1 MIKNLLI
8 IIFLI
13 GTSCLLA
20 MDLPKFST
28 AGFYELPNT
37 GRKVYSMN
45 LAWRFIKGDVEGT
58 PYVVDFDDSSWEVV
72 SIPHGLE
79 YLPVEASGC
88 VNYQGV
94 VWYRKRFIPES
105 CLKGKQLFIHFE
117 AIMGKS
123 EVYVNGKLLKKQYGG
138 YLPVILDVT
147 EELEWGKENVI
158 AVKADNSDDPLYPV
172 GKAQNMLDFTYFGG
186 IYRDCW
192 LVAHNDVFITNANYE
207 NEVAGGGLFVSF
219 ADVSEKS
226 AVVNL
231 KAHIRNNSMK
241 GERVTVSFEL
251 KDKQGKVVKQTKK
264 KISVKKGTASYALS
278 SMLIESPCL
287 WSPEDP
293 YLYDL
298 DIMVHNEQG
307 KVIDGYRQRV
317 GIRSIEFKQN
327 EGLWINGKPYDG
339 KLDRKSVV

>member
-105 CLKGKQLFIHFE
+105 CLKAKF
-117 AIMGKS
+117 M
-123 EVYVNGKLLKKQYGG
+123 
-138 YLPVILDVT
+138 
-147 EELEWGKENVI
+147 
-158 AVKADNSDDPLYPV
+158 
-172 GKAQNMLDFTYFGG
+172 
-186 IYRDCW
+186 
-192 LVAHNDVFITNANYE
+192 
-207 NEVAGGGLFVSF
+207 
-219 ADVSEKS
+219 
-226 AVVNL
+226 
-231 KAHIRNNSMK
+231 
-241 GERVTVSFEL
+241 
-251 KDKQGKVVKQTKK
+251 
-264 KISVKKGTASYALS
+264 
-278 SMLIESPCL
+278 
-287 WSPEDP
+287 
-293 YLYDL
+293 
-298 DIMVHNEQG
+298 
-307 KVIDGYRQRV
+307 
-317 GIRSIEFKQN
+317 
-327 EGLWINGKPYDG
+327 
-339 KLDRKSVV
+339 